1 MCDAPLLSLN
11 CDKPLEDCENL
22 LEFLG
27 SSQVADSTNDTN
39 YCDSLINACSN
50 SVSRCKYFDLIPKF
64 ETKNNCS
71 LFLLHVNIR
80 SLQKNF
86 DKLFETLNEFL
97 PKPDVICLSESRI
110 KTSPLVNINIPG
122 YEFVFSSPR
131 VNSGGVGVY
140 ISTQLNFYN
149 VQQNWIGFEHCEDIW
164 LSVEDRRSNQYFN
177 IIVLYRH
184 PNTSIPEFISKLDD
198 AFCNPLL
205 TNRCTYVL
213 GDITI
218 DIINSNRSKAAQEYV
233 NVWSCK
239 GFYPIITKP
248 TRVAETS
255 ATIIDHIILL
265 MIYHAGYSL

>member
-11 CDKPLEDCENL
+11 CDKPLEECKNL

-27 SSQVADSTNDTN
+27 SSQVADFTNDTN

-86 DKLFETLNEFL
+86 DKLFETFNEFS
-97 PKPDVICLSESRI
+97 PEPDVICLSESRI

-149 VQQNWIGFEHCEDIW
+149 VQQNWIGFEHCEDVW

-184 PNTSIPEFISKLDD
+184 PNTSIPEFISK
-198 AFCNPLL
+198 N
-205 TNRCTYVL
+205 
-213 GDITI
+213 
-218 DIINSNRSKAAQEYV
+218 
-233 NVWSCK
+233 
-239 GFYPIITKP
+239 
-248 TRVAETS
+248 
-255 ATIIDHIILL
+255 
-265 MIYHAGYSL
+265 